1 MPERNQKVFYFSSP
15 GNKKLI
21 ESLLTDESEVMNHSS
36 SYLIED
42 SVLCRFMP
50 KDPEYRRYAE
60 ILYGAPIDL
69 PQRPV
74 NNINRTIS
82 TIMTDYASAHNSD
95 RIPIFISLILDYM
108 IKNYDSY
115 ENPTKFFDVDRDTA
129 DLIPI
134 FCNTISER
142 LKKASID
149 GDSRLFD
156 TITKKNCFSAWTAED
171 IKAILSCI
179 KNYWGLLASVTDSY
193 RLIASIAKN
202 LPLVDNAE
210 QRYKLLTILRD
221 GDTKWHSSYRF
232 AKEQKENA

>member
-15 GNKKLI
+15 ENKGLI
-21 ESLLTDESEVMNHSS
+21 ESLLADESEVVNHSS

-42 SVLCRFMP
+42 SVLYRLMP
-50 KDPEYRRYAE
+50 KDPECRRYAE
-60 ILYGAPIDL
+60 ILYGAPTTSHIK
-69 PQRPV
+69 PMS
-74 NNINRTIS
+74 NINRTIS
-82 TIMTDYASAHNSD
+82 AIMTDYASARNSD
-95 RIPIFISLILDYM
+95 RVPIFISLILDYM
-108 IKNYDSY
+108 IKNYDCY
-115 ENPTKFFDVDRDTA
+115 ENPAKFFDIDKSTA
-129 DLIPI
+129 DIIPI
-134 FCNTISER
+134 FCNTISEC
-142 LKKASID
+142 LKKTSTD

-156 TITKKNCFSAWTAED
+156 TITKKDCFSSWTAED

-232 AKEQKENA
+232 AKEKENA